1 MMKAKIKEDNRK
13 TDLVKQTPGNLKTLT
28 VKPIDTMIKKQRDK
42 SQIYKIRNG
51 KGEMA
56 RVSWTKF

>member
-1 MMKAKIKEDNRK
+1 
-13 TDLVKQTPGNLKTLT
+13 
-28 VKPIDTMIKKQRDK
+28 MIKKQRDK

-56 RVSWTKF
+56 RVSWTKFKNIIRLFCKTLSNTFENGDEVDNFLGR